1 MWTRQNHDRRMTQQ
15 NGLMGSECSIKKII
29 QESFIMALL
38 IYVGFLGAMAVAAVA
53 LFFGLRA
60 AKII

>member
-1 MWTRQNHDRRMTQQ
+1 
-15 NGLMGSECSIKKII
+15 
-29 QESFIMALL
+29 MALF

>member
-1 MWTRQNHDRRMTQQ
+1 MFDKKLFRRV
-15 NGLMGSECSIKKII
+15 L
-29 QESFIMALL
+29 FMALF
-38 IYVGFLGAMAVAAVA
+38 IYVGFLGAMAVAAVG

>member
-1 MWTRQNHDRRMTQQ
+1 M
-15 NGLMGSECSIKKII
+15 SAECSIKKII

-38 IYVGFLGAMAVAAVA
+38 IYVGFLGAMAVAAIV

>member
-1 MWTRQNHDRRMTQQ
+1 MFD
-15 NGLMGSECSIKKII
+15 KKFI
-29 QESFIMALL
+29 QESFIMALF